1 MRVPAHV
8 HQTRFSVKS
17 GLASE
22 SKGDGLAGHFVRA
35 GAKTGAITQQF
46 ETPRFATSKADS
58 PGFLLLDNRLR
69 PLYVNDEAVSIICYP
84 RSLRGN
90 GDVANFLKHRIN
102 SMLPERKDSP
112 DPTFSG
118 EFASGRRHY
127 QVRVFALKCNLENH
141 SGPILAVL
149 LERKREHPDVL
160 RAARKFHLTEREKEA
175 LELLMQGCTTKQIA
189 SRMDI
194 SPNTAK
200 AFLRSVMF
208 KTEASNRSG
217 ILAKILQL

>member
-22 SKGDGLAGHFVRA
+22 SKGNGLAGNFAQA
-35 GAKTGAITQQF
+35 GAKIGAIFQQF
-46 ETPRFATSKADS
+46 ETPRFATSADS
-58 PGFLLLDNRLR
+58 PGFLLLDNRLQ
-69 PLYVNDEAVSIICYP
+69 PLYLNDEAVSILCYP
-84 RSLRGN
+84 RSPHGN
-90 GDVANFLKHRIN
+90 GDVANFLKQRIDA
-102 SMLPERKDSP
+102 MLAKRKDAP
-112 DPTFSG
+112 DPTFSS

-127 QVRVFALKCNLENH
+127 QVRVFALKCNFENH
-141 SGPILAVL
+141 AGRTLAVL
-149 LERKREHPDVL
+149 LERKREHPDLL

-175 LELLMQGCTTKQIA
+175 LELLMQGCTTRQIA

-208 KTEASNRSG
+208 KTGAFNRAG

>member
-8 HQTRFSVKS
+8 DQTRLSVKR

-22 SKGDGLAGHFVRA
+22 SEGDGLAGHVAQA
-35 GAKTGAITQQF
+35 GAKIAAIAQQF
-46 ETPRFATSKADS
+46 ETPRFAISKPDS

-69 PLYVNDEAVSIICYP
+69 PLYVNEEAVSILCYP
-84 RSLRGN
+84 RSPLGN
-90 GDVANFLKHRIN
+90 GDVANFLKQRID
-102 SMLPERKDSP
+102 SMLPKRNGST
-112 DPTFSG
+112 DPTFSS

-127 QVRVFALKCNLENH
+127 QVQVFALKCNLRNH
-141 SGPILAVL
+141 VGPTLAVL
-149 LERKREHPDVL
+149 LERKREHRDLL

-175 LELLMQGCTTKQIA
+175 LEFLMQGWTTKQIA

-208 KTEASNRSG
+208 KTGASNRAG

>member
-8 HQTRFSVKS
+8 HQTRFLVKS

-22 SKGDGLAGHFVRA
+22 SKGNGLAGHVA
-35 GAKTGAITQQF
+35 QAVAKIAAIPQEF
-46 ETPRFATSKADS
+46 ETPRFETPKSDS
-58 PGFLLLDNRLR
+58 AGLLLLDNRLR
-69 PLYVNDEAVSIICYP
+69 PLYVNDEAVSILCYP
-84 RSLRGN
+84 RTPRGN
-90 GDVANFLKHRIN
+90 GDVANFLKQRIDA
-102 SMLPERKDSP
+102 MLPKRNGSP
-112 DPTFSG
+112 DPTFSS

-127 QVRVFALKCNLENH
+127 QVRVLALKCNLENLL
-141 SGPILAVL
+141 GPTVAVL

-175 LELLMQGCTTKQIA
+175 LELLMQGYTTRQIA

-208 KTEASNRSG
+208 KTGASNRAG